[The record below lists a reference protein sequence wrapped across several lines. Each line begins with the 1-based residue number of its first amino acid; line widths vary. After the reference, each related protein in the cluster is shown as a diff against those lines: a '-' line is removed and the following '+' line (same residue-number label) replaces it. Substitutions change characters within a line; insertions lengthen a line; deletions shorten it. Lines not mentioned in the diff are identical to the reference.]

1 MRKVSYRK
9 LQSVNVVSLNEDLA
23 TSELCQNPS
32 DDLRELVSSYNN
44 TLMTALDKH
53 APLMT
58 RTIVQRPRVP
68 WFSQEIREAK
78 RQRGKV
84 KRGGGILDWTP
95 ILLFSKQNVILL
107 PVL

>member
-23 TSELCQNPS
+23 APELRQNLS

-53 APLMT
+53 SLLMMFQSRDQGGEAST
-58 RTIVQRPRVP
+58 KEGLKEVEE
-68 WFSQEIREAK
+68 FSIGLRSCCFQ
-78 RQRGKV
+78 
-84 KRGGGILDWTP
+84 
-95 ILLFSKQNVILL
+95 SKT
-107 PVL
+107 